1 MRILHIFDHSIPLHS
16 GYSFRSLAILRQQRA
31 HGWRTF
37 HLTSPKQGPVERP
50 CETIEGLEFYRT
62 PAHPGALARLPGLGE
77 ATLVRATARRI
88 VEVAREVKP
97 DILHAHSPVLNGLAA
112 ASAARR
118 LGLPLVYE
126 IRAFWEDAAAAHG
139 TCRNGGPRY
148 HLTKLAETRVMRRA
162 QAITTI
168 CAGLKADI
176 MSRGLAAEKVTVI
189 PNGVDLDK
197 FSSLG
202 TRDEGLRATLG
213 LSGATILGFAGS
225 FYGYEGI
232 DLLVEAMAQVIRK
245 NRQIKLLLVGG
256 GPEKHALEGLAQRL
270 GLGESIVFT
279 GRIPHDDIQKYYSL
293 VDIFV
298 YPRRSMRLTELV
310 TPLKPLEAMA
320 YGKPV
325 LASDVGGHRE
335 MIADGKTGRL
345 FKADDAADLAGAIL
359 DMTTHRDNWPAQIDA
374 AKAYVAAERAWPAI
388 VARYEEVYR
397 RLTGTGAAPA
407 ALEDALE
414 QV

>member
-31 HGWRTF
+31 RGWRTF
-37 HLTSPKQGPVERP
+37 HLTSPKQGPLEAP
-50 CETIEGLEFYRT
+50 CETVEGLEFYRT
-62 PAHPGALARLPGLGE
+62 PAAPGALSRLPGLGE
-77 ATLVRATARRI
+77 AAMVRTTARRI

-148 HLTKLAETRVMRRA
+148 HLTKLAETRVMRHA
-162 QAITTI
+162 EAITTI
-168 CAGLKADI
+168 CAGLKTDI
-176 MSRGLAAEKVTVI
+176 ISRGLAAEKVTVI
-189 PNGVDLDK
+189 ANGVDLNK

-202 TRDEGLRATLG
+202 TRDEGLCATLG

-232 DLLVEAMAQVIRK
+232 DLLIEAMAPVIHE
-245 NRQIKLLLVGG
+245 NPQIKLLLVGG
-256 GPEKHALEGLAQRL
+256 GPERQALEGLARRL
-270 GLGESIVFT
+270 GLSRSIVFT
-279 GRIPHDDIQKYYSL
+279 GRVPHDDIQKYYGL

-335 MIADGKTGRL
+335 MVKDGETGRL
-345 FKADDAADLAGAIL
+345 FRADDAADLASAIL
-359 DMTTHRDNWPAQIDA
+359 DMTAHRETWPAQIEA
-374 AKAYVAAERAWPAI
+374 ARAYVAAERAWPAI

-397 RLTGTGAAPA
+397 RLTDRAPA
-407 ALEDALE
+407 ALENAVE